1 MHPWEDREPS
11 RNRPGHASVIVLGVM
26 QTARPAFVLREARPS
41 DRRRLLRLARELDS
55 INLPTD
61 SSEMAQMLVRS
72 ARSFRGLIPNRAR
85 AVYIFCAE
93 EIVTRE
99 IAGASMIIGQHG
111 TPQSPHYYL
120 EMDSDERYSARLR
133 KMFRHTYLRLRHS
146 MDGPTE
152 VGGLIVT
159 LAMRHRPER
168 VGKQLSWVRFAYIAR
183 HLKRFQDHVIAEIL
197 PPSTGNQG
205 NVFWDH
211 YGRRVTGLSFRE
223 ADRLSIHDKE
233 FIPALFPDAPLY
245 TFLLPD
251 EVRDALGAVRE
262 ESRGA
267 VRLLEQAGMKFLN
280 QIDPFDA
287 GPYYGAATAELI
299 PVRQRSLLRLRTG
312 EPAAEHARSFVLA
325 HEDSRRGFRAV
336 QASGLEEDGNLITA
350 SAVIEALG
358 LGEGARVDVVPL
370 P

>member
-1 MHPWEDREPS
+1 MDV
-11 RNRPGHASVIVLGVM
+11 A
-26 QTARPAFVLREARPS
+26 QPAFLIREARAT
-41 DRRRLLRLARELDS
+41 DHRRLVRLARELDS

-61 SSEMAQMLVRS
+61 STEMAEMLARS
-72 ARSFRGLIPNRAR
+72 ANSFRGRVSSHAR

-93 EIVTRE
+93 EIATRE

-120 EMDSDERYSARLR
+120 EIDSDERYSARLR

-152 VGGLIVT
+152 TGGLIVT
-159 LAMRHRPER
+159 KAMRHRPER
-168 VGKQLSWVRFAYIAR
+168 IGKQLSWVRFAYIGR
-183 HLKRFQDHVIAEIL
+183 HLKRFQDSVIAEML
-197 PPSTGNQG
+197 PPTLGDRGNI
-205 NVFWDH
+205 FWDH
-211 YGRRVTGLSFRE
+211 YGRRVTGLSFRD
-223 ADRLSIHDKE
+223 ADRLSMRDKE

-251 EVRDALGAVRE
+251 EVRAAIGAVRE

-280 QIDPFDA
+280 HIDPFDG
-287 GPYYGAATAELI
+287 GPYYGAPTSELI
-299 PVRQRSLLRLRTG
+299 PVRQRRTLKLRAG
-312 EPAAEHARSFVLA
+312 EPPAEHARLYMIA
-325 HEDSRRGFRAV
+325 QENSRRGFRAV
-336 QASGLEEDGNLITA
+336 QASALEEEEGRLLAPA
-350 SAVIEALG
+350 SAIEALG
-358 LGEGARVDVVPL
+358 LREGASVDAVPL